1 MPRRFGAGRA
11 TDEEKGPAGR
21 PYGNQ
26 VVAAMGCDSRHQD
39 LYRPGAG
46 PIGPSA
52 LARRSSSASTA
63 AAVTRKT
70 VVAALRLTPGTRLR

>member
-52 LARRSSSASTA
+52 L
-63 AAVTRKT
+63 
-70 VVAALRLTPGTRLR
+70 